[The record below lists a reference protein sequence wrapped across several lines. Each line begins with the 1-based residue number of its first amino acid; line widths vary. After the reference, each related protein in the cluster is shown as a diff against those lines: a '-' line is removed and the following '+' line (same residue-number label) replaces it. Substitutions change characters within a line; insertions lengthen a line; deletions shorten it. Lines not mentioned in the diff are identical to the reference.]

1 MTIAEGKC
9 CFVVPLVWWIWMFS
23 SWRRQIDHWQMMQL
37 WPAYEQADKHP
48 RAYTRYA
55 FSHVE
60 LLKGMDLNPNW
71 TCRNQGF
78 LNQNKYC
85 KFGHLQLY
93 SLNLFPFPI
102 SLSKV
107 FFFSTRDA
115 MLNLENLFQVQTLLD
130 DHVIKTQTIKGSP
143 YAAEFKVGEVP
154 SLRKFCRIFVFVWK
168 MSWNMI
174 FLWMIC
180 FVFQFKLEYAE
191 NMLFK

>member
-1 MTIAEGKC
+1 MTLAEGNC
-9 CFVVPLVWWIWMFS
+9 CFVVPLVWWILMFS
-23 SWRRQIDHWQMMQL
+23 SWRRRFDHSQMIQL

-78 LNQNKYC
+78 LNRNKYC

-107 FFFSTRDA
+107 FFFNTWCNA
-115 MLNLENLFQVQTLLD
+115 HLV
-130 DHVIKTQTIKGSP
+130 KTHSRCRPFWTITSSK
-143 YAAEFKVGEVP
+143 
-154 SLRKFCRIFVFVWK
+154 RKQWRARPMPPNSRWGKFRR
-168 MSWNMI
+168 
-174 FLWMIC
+174 
-180 FVFQFKLEYAE
+180 
-191 NMLFK
+191 

>member
-107 FFFSTRDA
+107 FFF
-115 MLNLENLFQVQTLLD
+115 Q
-130 DHVIKTQTIKGSP
+130 HVMQCSILKTYSRCRPFWTITSSKR
-143 YAAEFKVGEVP
+143 KQ
-154 SLRKFCRIFVFVWK
+154 LRARPMQPNSRWGKFRR
-168 MSWNMI
+168 
-174 FLWMIC
+174 
-180 FVFQFKLEYAE
+180 
-191 NMLFK
+191 